1 VRAAGRDVAWIV
13 REAFE
18 GYRGGFH
25 GFTARARAQFENA
38 DWAEARRITAE
49 RLDLYGACLQG
60 ALFRLH
66 QRLGEQ
72 FDDRD
77 RWHAA
82 NESFRGHLAGLPDAE
97 LAETFFNSV
106 TRRVFATSGVDPAIE
121 FVHPLAAEPLPE
133 QLERVVRVCPRRHD
147 TAGLVARLLDHH
159 AFACGFEDLARDA
172 TRVARDLD
180 AADPAP
186 VEAIESARALFY
198 RGQAAYL
205 VGRVRRP
212 GGASHPLVLALANR
226 GGGVSVD
233 AALLTEDEVS
243 VVFSFTRSY
252 FFVEADR
259 SRELVA
265 FLHRLMPRK
274 PLAEL
279 YDAIG
284 HPRHGKTELYRAL
297 LDHLAR
303 SDDRFETA
311 PGQKGMVML
320 VFALP
325 AYDLVFKIIKDVF
338 PPPKATT
345 RRQVMR
351 KYDLVFRHDRAGRLV
366 DAREFE
372 HLAFDRAR
380 FAPEVLEELASEAR
394 ESAQIGAE
402 RVVLRHLYTERR
414 LRPLDLFL
422 REAPEDQKRTAIV
435 DYGESIRDL
444 ARSNIFP
451 GDMLLKNFGVTRH
464 GRVVFYD
471 YDELAVLTDCR
482 FREVPRARYDEEEM
496 AGEPWFFVGEND
508 VFPEEFLPFLG
519 LDDAAREAF
528 LSQHR
533 DLLTVGFWTELQEQH
548 RQGHVPEVFPYPRSK
563 RYPVRFGDPLRQ

>member
-1 VRAAGRDVAWIV
+1 MKAAGRDVAWIV
-13 REAFE
+13 GEAFAGYREA
-18 GYRGGFH
+18 FH
-25 GFTARARAQFENA
+25 GFTSRARDHFAAA
-38 DWAEARRITAE
+38 DWHAAARISGQ
-49 RLDLYGACLQG
+49 RLDLYGACLAQ
-60 ALFRLH
+60 ALERLEP
-66 QRLGEQ
+66 RLGDGFHAREGW
-72 FDDRD
+72 R
-77 RWHAA
+77 AA
-82 NESFRGHLAGLPDAE
+82 NEAYRRHLASLPDPE

-106 TRRVFATSGVDPAIE
+106 TRRVFATTGVDPEVE
-121 FVHPLAAEPLPE
+121 FVHTLAAEPLPE
-133 QLERVVRVCPRRHD
+133 RFDRVARVCRRRHD

-159 AFACGFEDLARDA
+159 AFACGYEDLARDA
-172 TRVARDLD
+172 TRVAHDLD
-180 AADPAP
+180 AAASSP
-186 VEAIESARALFY
+186 VAAIESARALFY
-198 RGQAAYL
+198 RGKAAYL
-205 VGRVRRP
+205 VGRVQRTS
-212 GGASHPLVLALANR
+212 GASHPLVIALANLR
-226 GGGVSVD
+226 GRVSVD
-233 AALLTEDEVS
+233 AVLLTEDEAS
-243 VVFSFTRSY
+243 IVFSFTRSY

-259 SRELVA
+259 SREMVG
-265 FLHRLMPRK
+265 FLRSLMPRK
-274 PLAEL
+274 PVGEL

-284 HPRHGKTELYRAL
+284 HPRHGKTELYRSL
-297 LDHLAR
+297 LDHLQR

-325 AYDLVFKIIKDVF
+325 AYDLVFKLIRDEF

-372 HLAFDRAR
+372 HLEFDRAR
-380 FAPEVLEELASEAR
+380 FAPGVLEELDRDAR
-394 ESAQIGAE
+394 KSAEVRGGK
-402 RVVLRHLYTERR
+402 VVLHHLYTERR
-414 LRPLDLFL
+414 LRPLDLYL
-422 REAPEDQKRTAIV
+422 REAGEEEARVAIV

-482 FREVPRARYDEEEM
+482 FREVPRARYEEEEM

-519 LDDAAREAF
+519 LGDEARSAF
-528 LSQHR
+528 LAQHA
-533 DLLTVGFWTELQEQH
+533 DLLTVDFWAGMQEQH
-548 RQGHVPEVFPYPRSK
+548 RAGHVPDIFPYPQWK
-563 RYPVRFGDPLRQ
+563 RFCARFAS